1 MVLGRQLERP
11 VSNQA
16 YHHTSWHVRQ
26 VSLVAPVW
34 SSVSGCSYDVPAPW
48 QFRHW
53 AYSPAAPCVVIA
65 GVVGVVVVGV
75 VVVGVVVVGVVV
87 VGVVVVGVVVVG
99 VVVVGVVVVGVV
111 VVVSQVQ
118 AASNGSKTSIA
129 ATINQ
134 AHFFMVCFTS
144 VDIRII

>member
-1 MVLGRQLERP
+1 M
-11 VSNQA
+11 
-16 YHHTSWHVRQ
+16 RQ

-34 SSVSGCSYDVPAPW
+34 SSVSGCAYDVPAPW

-65 GVVGVVVVGV
+65 G
-75 VVVGVVVVGVVV
+75 VVGVVVVGVVV